1 MKKIFKGVKNVV
13 SKVAKAAGRPVQKV
27 AKAAEK
33 AVKSPVGSTIAGG
46 ALGKIAGGKL
56 FGPAGKILGAGA
68 GAIAGRKLLG
78 RMGRRKNTATASAEE
93 DESTTPG
100 RNDLPILFKK
110 GGSVR
115 KRAAG
120 SPPKGE
126 TRYEVLGRR
135 VTKEQYDE
143 ASKEMDRPKSKVEE
157 DMDDFAKQAKERA
170 KMKAKGMKSGG
181 MADKTGRAMTK
192 TTADAKGRAM
202 SKKPKMMAVGGM
214 MKKGYAAGGAVA
226 AGKATR
232 GYGAARKGC

>member
-93 DESTTPG
+93 DAPTTPG
-100 RNDLPILFKK
+100 RNGLPIAFNK
-110 GGSVR
+110 GGSV
-115 KRAAG
+115 
-120 SPPKGE
+120 
-126 TRYEVLGRR
+126 
-135 VTKEQYDE
+135 
-143 ASKEMDRPKSKVEE
+143 
-157 DMDDFAKQAKERA
+157 
-170 KMKAKGMKSGG
+170 MK
-181 MADKTGRAMTK
+181 ADKTGRAMTK

-232 GYGAARKGC
+232 GYGAARKGS

>member
-1 MKKIFKGVKNVV
+1 MKGFSKIMGKMAK
-13 SKVAKAAGRPVQKV
+13 KVAQKV
-27 AKAAEK
+27 ADSNKASAPSAAKKGEAVSAPASSGK
-33 AVKSPVGSTIAGG
+33 AKGIM
-46 ALGKIAGGKL
+46 
-56 FGPAGKILGAGA
+56 
-68 GAIAGRKLLG
+68 GAIKNI
-78 RMGRRKNTATASAEE
+78 GRRTATATAQSDKKGEE
-93 DESTTPG
+93 PNAQNLMNAMRRAG
-100 RNDLPILFKK
+100 KFKMFK
-110 GGSVR
+110 EGGSVR

-126 TRYEVLGRR
+126 TRYEVLGRS
-135 VTKEQYDE
+135 VTKEQYDA

>member
-1 MKKIFKGVKNVV
+1 MKMA
-13 SKVAKAAGRPVQKV
+13 AKPGLYANINAKKKRIAAGSGEKMRKVGAKGAPSKQDFIDSAKTAKPV
-27 AKAAEK
+27 
-33 AVKSPVGSTIAGG
+33 
-46 ALGKIAGGKL
+46 
-56 FGPAGKILGAGA
+56 
-68 GAIAGRKLLG
+68 
-78 RMGRRKNTATASAEE
+78 
-93 DESTTPG
+93 
-100 RNDLPILFKK
+100 
-110 GGSVR
+110 

-120 SPPKGE
+120 SSPKGE
-126 TRYEVLGRR
+126 TTYEVLGRR

-214 MKKGYAAGGAVA
+214 MKKGYASGGAVA